1 MATPD
6 LKRQRDVILKVD
18 DVIRMSLKLNI
29 WITKLLFN
37 RDFLKLH
44 YFLKLQNKES
54 EDVIS
59 EKTTHLLL
67 DYIYI

>member
-29 WITKLLFN
+29 WITKLLLH
-37 RDFLKLH
+37 RDFLKLQ

-54 EDVIS
+54 EDVTS

-67 DYIYI
+67 D